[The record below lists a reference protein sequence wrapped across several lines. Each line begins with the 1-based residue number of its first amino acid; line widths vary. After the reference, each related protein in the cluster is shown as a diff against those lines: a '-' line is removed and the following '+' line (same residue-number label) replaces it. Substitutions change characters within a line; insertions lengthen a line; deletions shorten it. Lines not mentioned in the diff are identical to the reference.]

1 MTNRSV
7 TRRLA
12 PLATSTRHAVLA
24 QGPAV
29 AAVGALPVTSLSGPE
44 HAPLGT
50 GCELTVPAALTAPP
64 APLTTAGARR

>member
-7 TRRLA
+7 TRRPA
-12 PLATSTRHAVLA
+12 PRATSTRHAVLA

-29 AAVGALPVTSLSGPE
+29 AVVGALHVTSPSGPE

-50 GCELTVPAALTAPP
+50 GCELTVPAAHTASP
-64 APLTTAGARR
+64 APLTTTGTRR

>member
-7 TRRLA
+7 TRPLA
-12 PLATSTRHAVLA
+12 PQATSTRHAVLT

-29 AAVGALPVTSLSGPE
+29 AVVGALHVTSPSGSE

-64 APLTTAGARR
+64 APLTMTGARR

>member
-12 PLATSTRHAVLA
+12 SHATSTRHAVLT

-29 AAVGALPVTSLSGPE
+29 AVVGALHVTSPVGPE

-50 GCELTVPAALTAPP
+50 GCELTVPAAHTASP
-64 APLTTAGARR
+64 APLTTAGTQR